1 MAAIDAWSGGDR
13 PTTAPAGGAAR
24 LLTALLAGL
33 LGGFLTLAA
42 AIAYPALVF
51 SGPLAPHL
59 GIGITLA
66 LFSGAVLGLIFAW
79 QSTIPSVIGNAQM
92 AAVVVLGTIAAMIT
106 DLAPEPAR
114 LGTLLVVIA
123 IATLGLGL
131 GFVLL
136 GALRLGNV
144 IRYFPF
150 PVIGG
155 FLGYVAWLMIAG
167 AVTALTGEQL
177 TPAGLK
183 LLVEPEKLYLWLP
196 SLVLAL
202 ALVVVQRRRKHFL
215 NVPAMLLA
223 TLLGFWL
230 WAWLGGR
237 SQAGLLEAGLVL
249 APLQPDEVWS
259 PWRLPEALATADWAV
274 VLAVLPKL
282 ALVLMVAMISL
293 LMNATTLEVVSR
305 QAVDLNR
312 ELITAGMGNLAAGL
326 GGGLPGYHSVSASLL
341 PQHLGTQSR
350 LVGLVSAAICLLT
363 LIFGGPLLACVPKL
377 LVGVLLLYLALGIIA
392 ELAFDRVWLVSR
404 GERLVML
411 LVFMALVFVGVVEG
425 IVFGIV
431 AGLAVFAVNYAR
443 TDVVRG
449 QGSGLVYASNVLRPP
464 AQTALLEEAAEAIH
478 VVRLQGFLFFGTAH
492 RLIEEI
498 GGQLAARRTV
508 PLRFLVLDFSR
519 VTGADSSALAS
530 FVRLMTEANNRGFE
544 VLLAAVPDAVSSLI
558 DTARS
563 GAQPRVF
570 ADLDHALEQ
579 AEEALLAAAAPAAST
594 AVQPANP
601 ELAQVLDDPA
611 MRQRFICYAEPIVW
625 QPGEAVIVQGEPA
638 TAMYFIETGQL
649 TARLALADGGMV
661 RVRTLLPG
669 TVVGEVGCYLNVPR
683 TLTLVAQSLVRA
695 WAIDRDGLARMRR
708 EAPDLAAD
716 FHLGLVRV
724 TAARLAALT
733 RYLEHHDR

>member
-1 MAAIDAWSGGDR
+1 MAAIDAWPGDDR
-13 PTTAPAGGAAR
+13 PARAPARGAKR

-42 AIAYPALVF
+42 AITYPAVIF
-51 SGPLAPHL
+51 AGPLAPHL
-59 GIGITLA
+59 GVGITLA
-66 LFSGAVLGLIFAW
+66 LFSGSVLGLVFAW
-79 QSTIPSVIGNAQM
+79 QSTIPSVVGNAQM
-92 AAVVVLGTIAAMIT
+92 SAAVVLGTIAVVIT
-106 DLAPEPAR
+106 ELAPEQAQ

-136 GALRLGNV
+136 GALKLGNA

-167 AVTALTGEQL
+167 GMAAMTGEQL
-177 TPAGLK
+177 TLANLPSFAAPEM
-183 LLVEPEKLYLWLP
+183 LLRWLP
-196 SLVLAL
+196 SLVLAVL
-202 ALVVVQRRRKHFL
+202 LLVLQRRRKHFL
-215 NVPAMLLA
+215 NVPVMLLA
-223 TLLGFWL
+223 TLLGFWC
-230 WAWLGGR
+230 WAWLAGS
-237 SQAGLLEAGLVL
+237 SQAELLEAGRVL

-259 PWRLPEALATADWAV
+259 PWRLPEALAVADWAV

-293 LMNATTLEVVSR
+293 LMNATTLEVASR

-312 ELITAGMGNLAAGL
+312 ELVTAGMGNLAAGL

-350 LVGLVSAAICLLT
+350 LVGLISAAICLST
-363 LIFGGPLLACVPKL
+363 LVFGGPLLAFVPKL
-377 LVGVLLLYLALGIIA
+377 LVGVLLLYLALAIVA
-392 ELAFDRVWLVSR
+392 ELAFDRIWLVSH

-411 LVFMALVFVGVVEG
+411 LVFMTLVFVGVVEG
-425 IVFGIV
+425 IVLGVV
-431 AGLAVFAVNYAR
+431 AGLALFAVSYAR

-449 QGSGLVYASNVLRPP
+449 QGNGLVYASNVLRPP
-464 AQTALLEEAAEAIH
+464 VQTAMLEQQAEAIH
-478 VVRLQGFLFFGTAH
+478 AVRLQGFLFFGTAH

-498 GGQLAARRTV
+498 GAELAGPRAV

-519 VTGADSSALAS
+519 VTGADSSAIAS
-530 FVRLMTEANNRGFE
+530 FVRLMAEARSQGFE
-544 VLLAAVPDAVSSLI
+544 ILLTAVPDAVSSLI
-558 DTARS
+558 DAARS
-563 GAQPRVF
+563 GPEPLVF
-570 ADLDHALEQ
+570 ADLDHALEH
-579 AEEALLAAAAPAAST
+579 AEEALLQAAAPAAST
-594 AVQPANP
+594 AGKPANP
-601 ELAQVLDDPA
+601 QLAQVLNDPA
-611 MRQRFICYAEPIVW
+611 MRQRFICYATPMVW

-649 TARLALADGGMV
+649 TARLALADGGTV

-669 TVVGEVGCYLNVPR
+669 TVVGEVGCYLDVPR
-683 TLTLVAQSLVRA
+683 TLTLIAQTLVRA
-695 WAIDRDGLARMRR
+695 WAIDRDGLERMRR